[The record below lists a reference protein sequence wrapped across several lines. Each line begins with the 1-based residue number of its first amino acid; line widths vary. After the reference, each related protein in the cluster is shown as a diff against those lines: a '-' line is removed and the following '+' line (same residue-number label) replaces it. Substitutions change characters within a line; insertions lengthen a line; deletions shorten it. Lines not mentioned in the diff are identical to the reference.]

1 MRLKAGQIPFALVLL
16 RAKEARL
23 TARLVFS
30 SPVEEGVIMVDV
42 LEGRV
47 VHVAGTWGSGPE
59 EMERLLRWKT
69 GKVWI
74 RPFPQ
79 HVVDQAMLASEVD
92 LDPEFAASRES
103 LSEPF
108 ARYPE
113 LSLLV
118 ASLKTLKELLVLGI
132 FEQEPPE
139 LAWEFVPD
147 HALGFSWD
155 AMLPVFHWMREHH
168 VRFWWTHTE
177 KISLVVTQQ
186 LLFPGN
192 VAIVGSRKMNVP
204 YVRQIFRTLGK
215 P

>member
-1 MRLKAGQIPFALVLL
+1 M
-16 RAKEARL
+16 

-47 VHVAGTWGSGPE
+47 VHVTGTWGSGPQ

-69 GKVWI
+69 GTVWI

-79 HVVDQAMLASEVD
+79 RVADQATLSSEEVS
-92 LDPEFAASRES
+92 LDPEFAASRDS

-118 ASLKTLKELLVLGI
+118 ASLKALKELFVLGI
-132 FEQEPPE
+132 FEHEPPE
-139 LAWEFVPD
+139 LAWEFVPV
-147 HALGFSWD
+147 HASGFSWD
-155 AMLPVFHWMREHH
+155 ALLPVLRWMREHH
-168 VRFWWTHTE
+168 LRFWWARTE